1 MTFSHMVILNFLP
14 FLQNLDSACLII
26 DLVWLAMERINGT
39 PFKNDVVIYI
49 ALFSSLFGPRQCQC
63 HGLEMSRMAQLSSYS
78 KLGFI

>member
-39 PFKNDVVIYI
+39 PVKNDVVIYI
-49 ALFSSLFGPRQCQC
+49 ALLSSLFGPRQCQC
-63 HGLEMSRMAQLSSYS
+63 HGLEMAQLSSYS